1 MFIVKDYLK
10 EKNGSINV
18 KSFGGENYFNII
30 PNDRSKLRIEEC
42 GFKTTVKDFIEL
54 VDEKDD
60 NIKDILQGKHI
71 LFVKFYQLNYKH
83 EARKKI
89 SVSLRANIKCIIKTL
104 LSEDEEISELKEYHD
119 SFKPEDGYLTNLIL
133 KGGIISKEDLIKN
146 FKIKNKP
153 LPIFLAKGKYQQSEN
168 EYEIQNSDTEEITS
182 QMKNKLKIKNS
193 NIEDTTSQME
203 EKLKIG
209 APNFS
214 DEDDEEIKYE

>member
-1 MFIVKDYLK
+1 MKIRKFLQKIKY
-10 EKNGSINV
+10 NIGINV
-18 KSFGGENYFNII
+18 KSFSGENYFNII

-54 VDEKDD
+54 D

-83 EARKKI
+83 EPRKKI
-89 SVSLRANIKCIIKTL
+89 SDSLRANIKCIIKT
-104 LSEDEEISELKEYHD
+104 SFSDDEEISDLKEDHD
-119 SFKPEDGYLTNLIL
+119 SFKPEDGYLTDLII
-133 KGGIISKEDLIKN
+133 KGGIMSKEDLIKN
-146 FKIKNKP
+146 YKIKNKP
-153 LPIFLAKGKYQQSEN
+153 LPTFLAKSKDQQNEN
-168 EYEIQNSDTEEITS
+168 EYEVQNSNIEEITS
-182 QMKNKLKIKNS
+182 QMRDKLKIKNS

-214 DEDDEEIKYE
+214 DEDDEETKYE